1 VAQSLKERVLAYVRR
16 HELLRPGDRLGV
28 AVSGG
33 ADSVAALRLFLEL
46 RSALG
51 LVLSVVHFN
60 HQIRGAAADADERF
74 VQDLAARFALDFHSR
89 SGNAPACA
97 RQKHVSLETAAR
109 ELRYAYFH
117 DLCRGATVDK
127 IVTAHTLDDQAETVL
142 LRLLRGAWTR
152 GLAGIYP
159 AARLEDGQ
167 GRVCGAVVRPFLP
180 VYRSELRSYLGTL
193 DQDWREDAS
202 NSDLRHLRNRVR
214 HQLLPLLARDFNP
227 DILERLSELAA
238 IAQTEEAY
246 WQQRV
251 GGALADVVHGGAGDP
266 SRGGSG
272 QRNHH
277 ESAVHLRIDE
287 LAELPVALQRR
298 LVRQVTPEAMDFKH
312 TQQVLDM
319 ILTPGANE
327 VALRWPWRWRRV
339 AKCPAT
345 ATGAPNT
352 RTGAELILECCDL
365 AANDYEYPLPIPG
378 EVYIPEIG
386 GTLRARRVRQN
397 KPPGPEYNLSDG
409 LSAPALESCVPAG
422 QSLELR
428 VRNWRPGDR
437 FWPVH
442 TKAPKKV
449 KELLQMRHLS
459 GRQRAMWPV
468 AVNSAGELVWLQG
481 FGPSQRFNP
490 GDQSGEII
498 LIEVSGASPRRTAE
512 DARLV
517 PGGTTEETL

>member
-1 VAQSLKERVLAYVRR
+1 L
-16 HELLRPGDRLGV
+16 
-28 AVSGG
+28 
-33 ADSVAALRLFLEL
+33 
-46 RSALG
+46 
-51 LVLSVVHFN
+51 
-60 HQIRGAAADADERF
+60 
-74 VQDLAARFALDFHSR
+74 R
-89 SGNAPACA
+89 SGNAPDWA
-97 RQKHVSLETAAR
+97 REKHVSLETAAR

-117 DLCRGATVDK
+117 DLCRSGTVDR
-127 IVTAHTLDDQAETVL
+127 IATAHTVDDQAETVL

-159 AARLEDGQ
+159 AARIEDGQ

-193 DQDWREDAS
+193 GQDWREDAS
-202 NSDLRHLRNRVR
+202 NCDMRHQRNRVR

-238 IAQTEEAY
+238 IARTEEAY

-251 GGALADVVHGGAGDP
+251 GGVLAGVVHGGAADP
-266 SRGGSG
+266 SCGGRD
-272 QRNHH
+272 Q
-277 ESAVHLRIDE
+277 SAVHLRIDE
-287 LAELPVALQRR
+287 LAKLPVALQRR
-298 LVRQVTPEAMDFKH
+298 LVRQVTPEPMDFKH

-319 ILTPGANE
+319 MLAPGANE
-327 VALRWPWRWRRV
+327 VELRWPWRWRRV
-339 AKCPAT
+339 AQCPAT

-352 RTGAELILECCDL
+352 QTGAELILECYDL
-365 AANDYEYPLPIPG
+365 AANDYEYLLPVPG

-397 KPPGPEYNLSDG
+397 ESPGPEYNPSDG
-409 LSAPALESCVPAG
+409 LSAPALESCAPAD
-422 QSLELR
+422 QNLELR

-437 FWPVH
+437 FWPAH
-442 TKAPKKV
+442 TRAPKKV

-498 LIEVSGASPRRTAE
+498 LIEVAGAGPQSTAE
-512 DARLV
+512 DARPV
-517 PGGTTEETL
+517 PGGTEETL